1 MVFQHIITESNKETT
16 QDMYDYHT
24 HTFFSDDCRTPMADM
39 IEAACRLGIKEI
51 AVTDHYDPDYADQD
65 FPFELDFSEYHKAL
79 NEAKEKYKDRI
90 KVLKGIEIGIQNGK
104 TIEKCVRIASA
115 FDYDFIIG
123 SFHCAEGSAL
133 YKAEFFEGRSA
144 EDAYIAFYRYM
155 LDCLKKYKD
164 YDVVGHFN
172 VIDRYTDRIPDPS
185 VYMDLVEEILRVV
198 VSDGKGLEINTSSFR
213 YGMGERTTPAKE
225 ILRLYK
231 ELGGE
236 IITIGS
242 DAHKPKD
249 LGYYFDHAVEM
260 IKDTGINY
268 LATYEQRKLN
278 LLKLDSL

>member
-1 MVFQHIITESNKETT
+1 MLF
-16 QDMYDYHT
+16 
-24 HTFFSDDCRTPMADM
+24 
-39 IEAACRLGIKEI
+39 
-51 AVTDHYDPDYADQD
+51 
-65 FPFELDFSEYHKAL
+65 
-79 NEAKEKYKDRI
+79 
-90 KVLKGIEIGIQNGK
+90 
-104 TIEKCVRIASA
+104 
-115 FDYDFIIG
+115 
-123 SFHCAEGSAL
+123 
-133 YKAEFFEGRSA
+133 RS
-144 EDAYIAFYRYM
+144 YM